1 MSGPRKT
8 TKASADSG
16 EPETDLNQAAETVAA
31 VPAEAAAPA
40 AAPVVA
46 PEAAAVPAVAVAAAP
61 VVAAAAVPVVAPVAA
76 PAPEAAVPPPGA
88 AAPPPPVAP
97 AAPPPP
103 AAPAGPPA
111 GAQVAAAISGIAGT
125 LKERLS
131 GPEMLLGAGALLV
144 FGASF
149 LLFEFLLGAWA
160 GPSEA
165 GVIVS
170 GLLLAFIG
178 LERTKMQGFGA
189 WYKVVIVLLGA
200 ILAMGAIYSLLFT
213 LRHSA
218 SSLSGFD
225 WLSLICYWI
234 GGALAGAGSWAAYK
248 VKA

>member
-88 AAPPPPVAP
+88 ATPPPPVAP

>member
-46 PEAAAVPAVAVAAAP
+46 PEAAAVPVVAVAAA
-61 VVAAAAVPVVAPVAA
+61 PVVAPVAA

>member
-46 PEAAAVPAVAVAAAP
+46 PEAAAVPVVAVAAAP
-61 VVAAAAVPVVAPVAA
+61 VVAAAAVPVVAAA
-76 PAPEAAVPPPGA
+76 AVPAPEAAVPPPGA

>member
-1 MSGPRKT
+1 M
-8 TKASADSG
+8 
-16 EPETDLNQAAETVAA
+16 
-31 VPAEAAAPA
+31 
-40 AAPVVA
+40 
-46 PEAAAVPAVAVAAAP
+46 
-61 VVAAAAVPVVAPVAA
+61 
-76 PAPEAAVPPPGA
+76 
-88 AAPPPPVAP
+88 
-97 AAPPPP
+97 
-103 AAPAGPPA
+103 
-111 GAQVAAAISGIAGT
+111 AAAISGIAGT

-131 GPEMLLGAGALLV
+131 GPELLLGAGALLV

>member
-31 VPAEAAAPA
+31 VPAEATAPA
-40 AAPVVA
+40 AA
-46 PEAAAVPAVAVAAAP
+46 
-61 VVAAAAVPVVAPVAA
+61 PVVAPVAA

-88 AAPPPPVAP
+88 ATPPPPAAP

>member
-46 PEAAAVPAVAVAAAP
+46 PEAAAVPAAAVAAAP

-88 AAPPPPVAP
+88 ATPPPPVAP
-97 AAPPPP
+97 AVPPPP

>member
-1 MSGPRKT
+1 
-8 TKASADSG
+8 
-16 EPETDLNQAAETVAA
+16 
-31 VPAEAAAPA
+31 
-40 AAPVVA
+40 
-46 PEAAAVPAVAVAAAP
+46 
-61 VVAAAAVPVVAPVAA
+61 
-76 PAPEAAVPPPGA
+76 
-88 AAPPPPVAP
+88 
-97 AAPPPP
+97 
-103 AAPAGPPA
+103 
-111 GAQVAAAISGIAGT
+111 
-125 LKERLS
+125 
-131 GPEMLLGAGALLV
+131 MLLGAGALLV

>member
-88 AAPPPPVAP
+88 ATPPPPVAP
-97 AAPPPP
+97 AVPPPP

>member
-40 AAPVVA
+40 AEPVVA

-88 AAPPPPVAP
+88 ATPPPPVAP